1 MPYEY
6 TPPKYAQV
14 IDELRRRIESGEY
27 PPGSLLPSEH
37 QLSDEFQIARPTVVR
52 ALRVLRQDGWIETQ
66 QGKGSFV
73 RGRPALA
80 GLESQRTG
88 EQALNRD
95 ESREPGELIEAA
107 ITAPPPPGWPRC
119 SAPPGQGDVL
129 ARRLRDPAGRRGLG
143 TGHLVGARALAEG
156 TDLGKRRAAARRRAR
171 APVPAQGRPRGSRP
185 GAGHRPPSHQP
196 RKPSCWAWASRRR
209 CWRCTWPPATP
220 RAGRC
225 WSWRSSCPV
234 TGTSSRTPTRSA
246 ETSRIHLTC
255 LLDQPSGTLYVERTC
270 LVNWPSKP
278 VSIWSCQCLFK
289 VPSRWS
295 SARCSR
301 PGRTRLARSTRCG
314 TSTPPPGRSSSS
326 PTTRP
331 PGRRCG

>member
-80 GLESQRTG
+80 GLESPRTG

-95 ESREPGELIEAA
+95 ESREPGDLIEAA
-107 ITAPPPPGWPRC
+107 ITAPPARVAALLG
-119 SAPPGQGDVL
+119 AAGKGEVL
-129 ARRLRDPAGRRGLG
+129 ARKRRGAAGRRGLG
-143 TGHLVGARALAEG
+143 AGHLVGARRAGRGHRPGE
-156 TDLGKRRAAARRRAR
+156 RRAVAWRRAR

-185 GAGHRPPSHQP
+185 GAGHRPPSHHA
-196 RKPSCWAWASRRR
+196 RKPSSWASGKSAPMLAMYVAARD
-209 CWRCTWPPATP
+209 AS
-220 RAGRC
+220 GG
-225 WSWRSSCPV
+225 PV
-234 TGTSSRTPTRSA
+234 
-246 ETSRIHLTC
+246 
-255 LLDQPSGTLYVERTC
+255 
-270 LVNWPSKP
+270 LVLE
-278 VSIWSCQCLFK
+278 V
-289 VPSRWS
+289 VM
-295 SARCSR
+295 
-301 PGRTRLARSTRCG
+301 PGDRHELEDAYQVG
-314 TSTPPPGRSSSS
+314 
-326 PTTRP
+326 
-331 PGRRCG
+331 